1 MEELTAGEGKGSRR
15 TDVTPFD
22 ELFNKITD
30 NLNAELR
37 EVGMTLDQTQAEVSR
52 LAQRSASL
60 IAYVKQMQ
68 KEGKTVGLAE
78 ACGEALDAQ
87 QRYLILKAQ
96 VEKLQQ
102 VREMLTRQMEMLGE
116 LRNAAKQ
123 APAQNGKK
131 QTPLAMLEML
141 VQTQEEER
149 RRLARQMHD
158 GPAQTLSNFI
168 LQTEIAMRLFELNPD
183 KAAEELRTLKASASK
198 TFQQVREF
206 IFELRPMMLDDL
218 GLAPTLKRY
227 FEALSEQLEAEVEL
241 RLLGTERRYPDYLEV
256 FIFRTVQEL
265 VLSAI
270 KQRNA
275 TKVKGTVTLG
285 EREVKGRI
293 EDNGEPIDEAA
304 LDSEEWMS
312 LRLLRERIET
322 LGGSMSILS
331 NGEEGTIVSFELGVV
346 SNPVSGQASVMD
358 VR

>member
-1 MEELTAGEGKGSRR
+1 MEELTAGEEKGSQRKNL
-15 TDVTPFD
+15 TPFD
-22 ELFNKITD
+22 ELFNNITAG
-30 NLNAELR
+30 LSEELR
-37 EVGMTLDQTQAEVSR
+37 EVGMMLDQTQAEVSR

-68 KEGKTVGLAE
+68 KEGKTASLAE

-96 VEKLQQ
+96 VEKLQR
-102 VREMLTRQMEMLGE
+102 VREILTRQMDMLGE
-116 LRNAAKQ
+116 LKSAA
-123 APAQNGKK
+123 AQSPVQSTKK
-131 QTPLAMLEML
+131 QTPVAMLEML
-141 VQTQEEER
+141 VQAQEEER

-183 KAAEELRTLKASASK
+183 KAVEELRTLKASASK

-227 FEALSEQLEAEVEL
+227 FEALSEQLNAEVEL
-241 RLLGTERRYPDYLEV
+241 RLLGTDRRYPNYLEV
-256 FIFRTVQEL
+256 FAFRTVQEL

-275 TKVKGTVTLG
+275 TKVSSTVTLG
-285 EREVKGRI
+285 EHEIKGRI
-293 EDNGEPIDEAA
+293 EDNGEPIDETA
-304 LDSEEWMS
+304 LETEKWMN

-322 LGGSMSILS
+322 LGGSMGVLS
-331 NGEEGTIVSFELGVV
+331 NGDEGSVV
-346 SNPVSGQASVMD
+346 NFSLKVVPSEQKAG
-358 VR
+358 

>member
-1 MEELTAGEGKGSRR
+1 MEELTAGEGKGSQQANL
-15 TDVTPFD
+15 TTFD
-22 ELFNKITD
+22 DLFNKITD
-30 NLNAELR
+30 GLNDELR
-37 EVGMTLDQTQAEVSR
+37 EVSMMLDQTQAEIGR

-60 IAYVKQMQ
+60 IAYVKQLQ
-68 KEGKTVGLAE
+68 KEGKTAGLTE

-102 VREMLTRQMEMLGE
+102 VREMLARQMEVLGE
-116 LRNAAKQ
+116 LRTAAMQ
-123 APAQNGKK
+123 TPAQTTKK

-149 RRLARQMHD
+149 HRLARQMHD

-168 LQTEIAMRLFELNPD
+168 LQTEIALRLFEIDPD
-183 KAAEELRTLKASASK
+183 RAAEELHTLKSSATK

-241 RLLGTERRYPDYLEV
+241 RLLGTERRYPNYLEV
-256 FIFRTVQEL
+256 FIFRSVQEL

-270 KQRNA
+270 KQRAA
-275 TKVKGTVTLG
+275 TKVRGTITLG
-285 EREVKGRI
+285 ESEVKGRI
-293 EDNGEPIDEAA
+293 EDNGEPIDESD
-304 LDSEEWMS
+304 LESEKWMS
-312 LRLLRERIET
+312 LHLLRERIET
-322 LGGSMSILS
+322 LGGSMSVLS
-331 NGEEGTIVSFELGVV
+331 NAEDGVVVSFNLNVV
-346 SNPVSGQASVMD
+346 SSPEGE
-358 VR
+358 